1 MSPNELYEYCHRNK
15 AEIGRMLG
23 CGSAAVAE
31 WFNQD
36 KVPEG
41 KQYQA
46 EIATGGALKADL
58 PADRR
63 LVVDT
68 AESRG

>member
-1 MSPNELYEYCHRNK
+1 MSPNDLYEYCHRNK

-23 CGSAAVAE
+23 CGSASVAE
-31 WFNQD
+31 WFNKNQ
-36 KVPEG
+36 VPEG

-46 EIATGGALKADL
+46 QLATGGKLMADL

-63 LVVDT
+63 TMVDT
-68 AESRG
+68 AESHA